1 MCFVFFFGFFFG
13 ELIFKKKNTQT
24 TASSGKSELPHF
36 NNRDLFFRTAVD
48 PARAQSVLGA
58 SVVFSF
64 RGFVKLNFVNQ
75 LAFLFFSHTIASPNG
90 RPLFALIHYQCN
102 GCNSEDGITQ
112 THTRT
117 YLSASERMCLP
128 GSSRRRAAHQHTDS
142 PRPDILQGAL
152 KTIRHRHAAPSSR
165 CSLL

>member
-1 MCFVFFFGFFFG
+1 MFFFFGFFFG

-36 NNRDLFFRTAVD
+36 NNRDLFFRTAAD

-58 SVVFSF
+58 SLVFSF

-102 GCNSEDGITQ
+102 GCNSEDGITH
-112 THTRT
+112 THTHALIYQHPNECVFRDLREGAQLINTLTHHGQT
-117 YLSASERMCLP
+117 YFREP
-128 GSSRRRAAHQHTDS
+128 
-142 PRPDILQGAL
+142 
-152 KTIRHRHAAPSSR
+152 
-165 CSLL
+165 